1 MCQIIR
7 HINEDQSPFNHQL
20 AGFFF
25 TDEIFGSK
33 HNFSQGILYKR
44 IISIGLRFD
53 KFLVLRTEIAKYNR
67 IYVGEHLR
75 SNS

>member
-25 TDEIFGSK
+25 TDKIFGSK
-33 HNFSQGILYKR
+33 HNFSQGILYKKN
-44 IISIGLRFD
+44 ISIGLRFD
-53 KFLVLRTEIAKYNR
+53 KFLAA
-67 IYVGEHLR
+67 
-75 SNS
+75 

>member
-25 TDEIFGSK
+25 TDKIL

-53 KFLVLRTEIAKYNR
+53 KFLAA
-67 IYVGEHLR
+67 
-75 SNS
+75 